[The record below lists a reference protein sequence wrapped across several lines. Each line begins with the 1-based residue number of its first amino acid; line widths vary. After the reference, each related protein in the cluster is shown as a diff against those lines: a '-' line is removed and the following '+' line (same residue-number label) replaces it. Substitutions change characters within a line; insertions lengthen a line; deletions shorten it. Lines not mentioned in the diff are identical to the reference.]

1 MANAMRPS
9 VSICIP
15 MYNGAAHLPEC
26 LRSALSQTFND
37 IEFVL
42 VDDGSTDDTVRIAEE
57 FARRD
62 SRVRLFR
69 NPKNLGLVG
78 NWSKAVE
85 HAKGDWIKFLFQDD
99 FLAPNCVERMFNA
112 RNQEAMLIA
121 CQRAI
126 TFESGTSE
134 KVRDT
139 YTAHFSEHNLA
150 RAFPNQTS
158 IDAARFAE
166 LLLLQPIFNWIGE
179 PTAVMLHRSAFER
192 YGQFNSNLVM
202 FCDWEFFA
210 RVAVQTGVIFIAE
223 PLATFRVHDRSVSA
237 TNRNRYYRAE
247 ILDPLIIQHELAY
260 LAVFEPARLAADR
273 CKPKINLEHRFI
285 ASARAAHALAI
296 QLANDPA
303 QPDPQPLADWQT
315 ILSRYPRM
323 ESLPASYIFAG
334 ALRRAKSITA
344 DLFTPASKHH

>member
-1 MANAMRPS
+1 MKPLVS
-9 VSICIP
+9 VCIP
-15 MYNGAAHLPEC
+15 MHNGAAHLTEC
-26 LRSALSQTFND
+26 LESGLAQTFAD
-37 IEFVL
+37 VEFVL
-42 VDDGSTDDTVRIAEE
+42 VDDGSTDDTVTVAEE
-57 FARRD
+57 FVRRD
-62 SRVRLFR
+62 SRVRLYR
-69 NPKNLGLVG
+69 NLKNIGLVA
-78 NWSKAVE
+78 NWCKAVE
-85 HAKGDWIKFLFQDD
+85 LAKGDWIKFLFQDD
-99 FLAPNCVERMFNA
+99 FLEPNCVQRMLEA
-112 RNQEAMLIA
+112 RSQGALLIV
-121 CQRAI
+121 CQRALQ
-126 TFESGTSE
+126 FESGTPE
-134 KVRDT
+134 NVRAT

-158 IDAARFAE
+158 ISAARFAE

-192 YGQFNSNLVM
+192 FGQFNSNLVM

-210 RVAVQTGVIFIAE
+210 RVAAQTGIRFIPE
-223 PLATFRVHDRSVSA
+223 SLGTFRVHGRSVSA

-260 LAVFEPARLAADR
+260 QPVFEPARLAAER
-273 CKPKINLEHRFI
+273 SKPRINLEHRFI

-303 QPDPQPLADWQT
+303 QPDPQPLNDWQT
-315 ILSRYPRM
+315 ILSHYPRM

-344 DLFTPASKHH
+344 DLFTPSNKHQ